1 MGKVVSICIP
11 IYNQIKFV
19 DSLVQSIKLNQNKK
33 VEFIICD
40 NNSTDGT
47 YEVLSKNKK
56 YFKLFRNKKNLGFL
70 KNFLKTIKLSSSEYV
85 TFVGGDDIIFSIKN
99 LLLMCSFMK
108 LNNISLGFS
117 PIYLFSNNI
126 RNKKLHFNFKKKIF
140 FNSEEAILNNWLNSV
155 LASFGGWVVKKKI
168 LKKIDLK
175 KLPPNSIFPTYH
187 IGFEVIYVQ
196 RKISAI
202 ISKPF
207 YIQRNGDNPDQLA
220 NLQYSSFGNF
230 IEIYKIFSKIKKKKI
245 FYKIEKQFIEV
256 ILKNAVSFKAF
267 NGSIKDL
274 IKFIKKHKIYKKLTP
289 AQIAFIKI
297 VQFTPSKLMRMLLI
311 QYRSIKYNS

>member
-1 MGKVVSICIP
+1 MGS
-11 IYNQIKFV
+11 Q
-19 DSLVQSIKLNQNKK
+19 
-33 VEFIICD
+33 
-40 NNSTDGT
+40 
-47 YEVLSKNKK
+47 
-56 YFKLFRNKKNLGFL
+56 
-70 KNFLKTIKLSSSEYV
+70 
-85 TFVGGDDIIFSIKN
+85 
-99 LLLMCSFMK
+99 
-108 LNNISLGFS
+108 
-117 PIYLFSNNI
+117 
-126 RNKKLHFNFKKKIF
+126 
-140 FNSEEAILNNWLNSV
+140 
-155 LASFGGWVVKKKI
+155 KKI

-297 VQFTPSKLMRMLLI
+297 VQFTPSKLMRILLI